1 MSIYN
6 NIERTKM
13 KLDSRKN
20 GFLDFSVCIDEML
33 AKVNIQQYY
42 SEENGF
48 DFKLF
53 VQMAMDFDEVEAENI
68 MSDFIM
74 QEQAKTQ
81 MNIEDTSFNFS
92 DEELNLIYLDIMNL
106 KIA

>member
-20 GFLDFSVCIDEML
+20 GFLDFSVCIDEILPM
-33 AKVNIQQYY
+33 VNIQQYY

-53 VQMAMDFDEVEAENI
+53 VQMAMNIDEIEAETM
-68 MSDFIM
+68 MSEFRVY
-74 QEQAKTQ
+74 ENAKTQ

-92 DEELNLIYLDIMNL
+92 DEELNLIYLDIMGL
-106 KIA
+106 KRA